1 VRYKNTKPLTSCHNN
16 ICLEQIYEQWCSTWK
31 FKKGDESIKKKEN
44 INMQAKLIRRKDVIE
59 LTTLSRST
67 IDRREAEGKFPQR
80 LSLGKNI
87 VAWRYQDIM
96 DWIDA
101 QQPKNMGVVA

>member
-1 VRYKNTKPLTSCHNN
+1 M
-16 ICLEQIYEQWCSTWK
+16 
-31 FKKGDESIKKKEN
+31 
-44 INMQAKLIRRKDVIE
+44 MQPKLIRRKNVIE
-59 LTTLSRST
+59 ITSLSRST

-87 VAWRYQDIM
+87 VAWRLQDII

-101 QQPKNMGVVA
+101 QQPKNGEVLA